1 MRSAFSI
8 VLALFVAFVGTLTCA
23 NLATNAFDD
32 AAVTVHSYM
41 TGLDAQSS
49 KQAIVNDPTLVE
61 AMDHDRERAESSLLA
76 VSAMTALLCFGAGA
90 LASSGR
96 GKRANRAKRQAPR
109 PERHQ
114 APEREV
120 IYVKES
126 ATSDKQP
133 SEKFWDQFTPQ
144 EKAVILAGR
153 NTEGMRSFPDG
164 HVLFYGGEYADDYHV
179 RWIDGILEHYDARG
193 DYSHDFSYSDD
204 RCQYAQ
210 VLRLMPYVKRPTGGV
225 MTKAEWMF
233 WRKALAPWA
242 RQHGLMVSF
251 KPSLRELADVS
262 KEWRK
267 PAIDDFHHF
276 GKRAIREASQKH
288 VDFLVLDKAARV
300 ICAVELN
307 DDASH
312 TPSGRYWTEQRAAS
326 DKFKELFFEKVG
338 YPLVVITGG
347 EWSPETFDANA
358 RYAGVEVDERS

>member
-1 MRSAFSI
+1 MRTALSI
-8 VLALFVAFVGTLTCA
+8 AVALLVALVGPLLCA
-23 NLATNAFDD
+23 DIANEAADD

-41 TGLDAQSS
+41 TGLDAASS
-49 KQAIVNDPTLVE
+49 KQAIADDPTL
-61 AMDHDRERAESSLLA
+61 AGIMAQDREYAESSLL
-76 VSAMTALLCFGAGA
+76 SASGTIALLCFGAGA

-109 PERHQ
+109 PEPRQ

-120 IYVKES
+120 VYITEP
-126 ATSDKQP
+126 APAGDLPSDK
-133 SEKFWDQFTPQ
+133 FWGRYTLQQ
-144 EKAVILAGR
+144 RAAIEAGR
-153 NTEGMRSFPDG
+153 NVEGMRSFPDG
-164 HVLFYGGEYADDYHV
+164 HVLFYGGEYASDYHV
-179 RWIDGILEHYDARG
+179 RWIDDILEHYDARA
-193 DYSHDFSYSDD
+193 DWSHGFSHSDD

-210 VLRLMPYVKRPTGGV
+210 VLRLMPYVKRPAGGV

-242 RQHGLMVSF
+242 RQHGFMVSF
-251 KPSLRELADVS
+251 KPSLRELADIS
-262 KEWRK
+262 PEWGK

-276 GKRAIREASQKH
+276 GKRALREASQKH

-300 ICAVELN
+300 VCAVELN

-312 TPSGRYWTEQRAAS
+312 APSGRYWTEQRAAS

-338 YPLVVITGG
+338 YPLVVIAGG

-358 RYAGVEVDERS
+358 RFAGVGA